1 MIKEITHFDDDCGDN
16 TQRNNSKAK
25 SVDIPRICFES
36 LEKFQRTPKP
46 GKPLKQATLSIIANF
61 LFPDKSVL
69 LNIFRFMD
77 ESDHGQLGA
86 DELKFGFEQILG
98 KSITDEKLNEIVEQ
112 VNGKEGKIV
121 DKIKRGRNQR
131 RNLLDLGKY

>member
-1 MIKEITHFDDDCGDN
+1 M
-16 TQRNNSKAK
+16 
-25 SVDIPRICFES
+25 
-36 LEKFQRTPKP
+36 
-46 GKPLKQATLSIIANF
+46 SIIANF

-86 DELKFGFEQILG
+86 DELKFRFEQILG
-98 KSITDEKLNEIVEQ
+98 KSITDEKLNEIVKQ
-112 VNGKEGKIV
+112 VDGKIGKIV

-131 RNLLDLGKY
+131 RNLLDQGKY